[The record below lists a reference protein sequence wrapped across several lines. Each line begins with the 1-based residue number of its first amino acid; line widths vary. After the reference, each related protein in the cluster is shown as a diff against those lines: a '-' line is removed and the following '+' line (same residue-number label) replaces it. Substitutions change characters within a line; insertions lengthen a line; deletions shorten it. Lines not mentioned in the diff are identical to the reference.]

1 MEPVHVDVEALNV
14 EVAKSV
20 QAGCPLSVFELGD
33 AEAGGQGGVVEGGEI
48 TR

>member
-1 MEPVHVDVEALNV
+1 MNVEALNV
-14 EVAKSV
+14 QVPKCV
-20 QAGCPLSVFELGD
+20 QAGDPLSVFELGD